1 MGKRNPRGKS
11 LGFWR
16 SIRDLN
22 SGGAVNALSHFE
34 CDLFDLLSNAPYE
47 IVRHRPRASFGR
59 MRDFGARTANI
70 RRGTRPRKARRSGIH
85 RGQTGQWVTPFR
97 VLHHRP
103 LGQLSIFYFLKHRL
117 ARPSDKC
124 KILMQDMRENFRHAP
139 RFLPRVKPNPADE
152 SARKPQT
159 FECDLFDLLSN
170 APYWRQRR
178 GAADVPNY
186 YSKFRL
192 FRQMFF
198 ARAGRGPARRRGA
211 GNKGQ
216 RRAAR
221 AFSRS
226 AART

>member
-1 MGKRNPRGKS
+1 MQDKRIKPETIPRENP
-11 LGFWR
+11 
-16 SIRDLN
+16 
-22 SGGAVNALSHFE
+22 A
-34 CDLFDLLSNAPYE
+34 
-47 IVRHRPRASFGR
+47 
-59 MRDFGARTANI
+59 
-70 RRGTRPRKARRSGIH
+70 
-85 RGQTGQWVTPFR
+85 VTPF
-97 VLHHRP
+97 
-103 LGQLSIFYFLKHRL
+103 
-117 ARPSDKC
+117 A
-124 KILMQDMRENFRHAP
+124 
-139 RFLPRVKPNPADE
+139 ADE
-152 SARKPQT
+152 SASGLQT

-211 GNKGQ
+211 GNGGQ
-216 RRAAR
+216 RSAVR